1 MANRIIILLLILP
14 LSACDQASNFE
25 DIEKSANQGDAL
37 SQALLGEAYVNAEGV
52 SQDYKKAFEWYI
64 KAAKQGNEAGNTI
77 YGIRVLCITV
87 SENSIY
93 SFCKEPVPYL

>member
-1 MANRIIILLLILP
+1 MHLISNRIIILLLILP

-64 KAAKQGNEAGNTI
+64 KAAKQGNVDAQNNLGALFNVVPL
-77 YGIRVLCITV
+77 IRPLNSVL
-87 SENSIY
+87 
-93 SFCKEPVPYL
+93 